1 MTVGGMRMIAVPVEK
16 AVGMMLCHD
25 ITEIIP
31 GKFKGV
37 AFKKGHIIK
46 EEDIPR
52 LLNIGKRNIYVWEV
66 NDEMLH
72 ENEAGER
79 IAKAVT
85 GKGIYLT
92 EPNEGKVSLKAA
104 CKGLLRINTEALE
117 KINSTD
123 EAIVATLNKN
133 IIVDEGSTV
142 AGTRII
148 PLIIDEEKIQNIE
161 EICKQSGPIIWI
173 DNLKRV
179 RAGIITTGSEVYSGR
194 IEDKFGP
201 VIKQKL
207 VQVGSEVIKQIFA
220 TDSIPMI
227 VDAIDDLLQNGAE
240 MIIIT
245 GGMSV
250 DPDDVTPASVKESGA
265 NIISYGA
272 PVLPGSMFLI
282 AYKNNIPILGL
293 PGCVMY
299 HDVTIFD
306 LVLPRILTGE
316 VIKKEDIKKLGH
328 GGLCLNCPVCTFP
341 KCGFGK

>member
-1 MTVGGMRMIAVPVEK
+1 MIAVPVEK

>member
-1 MTVGGMRMIAVPVEK
+1 MTVGGMRMIVVPVEN

-46 EEDIPR
+46 EEDISR
-52 LLNIGKRNIYVWEV
+52 LLDIGKINIFVWEV

-79 IAKAVT
+79 IAKAIA
-85 GKGIYLT
+85 GNGICFT
-92 EPNEGKVSLKAA
+92 EAHEGKVSLKAS

-133 IIVDEGSTV
+133 IMVDEGSAV

-148 PLIIDEEKIQNIE
+148 PLIIHKEKIQNIE
-161 EICKQSGPIIWI
+161 AACKQSGPVIWI
-173 DNLKRV
+173 DKLKKV
-179 RAGIITTGSEVYSGR
+179 KAGIITTGSEVFSGR
-194 IEDKFGP
+194 IEDKFGL

-207 VQVGSEVIKQIFA
+207 AQVSSEVIKQIFT

-227 VDAIDDLLQNGAE
+227 VDAIDELLENGAE

-306 LVLPRILTGE
+306 LVLPRILAGE
-316 VIKKEDIKKLGH
+316 VIKKEEIKKLGH
-328 GGLCLNCPVCTFP
+328 GGLCLNCPICTFP

>member
-1 MTVGGMRMIAVPVEK
+1 MIAVPVEK

-25 ITEIIP
+25 ITELIP

-52 LLNIGKRNIYVWEV
+52 LLDIGKRNIFVWEV

-72 ENEAGER
+72 ENEAEVR
-79 IAKAVT
+79 IAKAVA
-85 GKGIYLT
+85 GKGIYIA
-92 EPNEGKVSLKAA
+92 ESNEGKVNLKAA

-133 IIVDEGSTV
+133 IIIDEGSTV

-148 PLIIDEEKIQNIE
+148 PLLIEKEKIQNIE
-161 EICKQSGPIIWI
+161 DICKQNGPVIWI
-173 DNLKRV
+173 DKFEKV
-179 RAGIITTGSEVYSGR
+179 KAGIITTGSEVYSGR

-207 VQVGSEVIKQIFA
+207 AQFGSEVIKQIFA

-227 VDAIDDLLQNGAE
+227 VEAIEDLLQDGAE

-265 NIISYGA
+265 DIVTYGA

-299 HDVTIFD
+299 NAVTIFD
-306 LVLPRILTGE
+306 LVLTRILAGE
-316 VIKKEDIKKLGH
+316 LMKKEEIKKLGH
-328 GGLCLNCPVCTFP
+328 GGLCLNCPLCTFP